1 VFATLHARSPSTA
14 CSSRWR
20 SPLAVA
26 VVTGASR
33 GIGRA
38 VALGLAQRGFAVGL
52 VARTRVDL
60 EEAQELIE
68 AHGGIATTVE
78 ADVTDG
84 RLVNEA
90 LGTIEKRLGPA
101 GVLVNNAGSLLAI
114 GPLWEVDPQ
123 DWWSDVM
130 TSLGGAFN
138 FCRAVVPGM
147 IERREGRIVNVTS
160 YAGTRPAP
168 YQTGYG
174 CAKAA
179 LASLTESLAASL
191 EQYGVK
197 VFSAA
202 PGFTSTEMTRRLIE
216 SDAGRR
222 WLPEAGQA
230 RVVDIERSA
239 QLICLLAGGEA
250 DQLNGRFLHALDDVP
265 SLLANLEEIRREDL
279 YAPRLRRLSTR

>member
-1 VFATLHARSPSTA
+1 MQ
-14 CSSRWR
+14 
-20 SPLAVA
+20 VA

-38 VALGLAQRGFAVGL
+38 VAITLAEHGFAVGL
-52 VARTRVDL
+52 VARTWVDL
-60 EEAQELIE
+60 EETRKLIE
-68 AHGGIATTVE
+68 AHGGLAASVE

-90 LGTIEKRLGPA
+90 VGTIENRLGPV

-114 GPLWEVDPQ
+114 GPMWEVDPQ

-138 FCRAVVPGM
+138 FCRAVVPRM

-160 YAGTRPAP
+160 YTGTRPAP

-179 LASLTESLAASL
+179 LANLTESLAASL
-191 EQYGVK
+191 EQYGIK

-216 SDAGRR
+216 SDSGRR
-222 WLPEAGQA
+222 WLPEASQA
-230 RVVDIERSA
+230 RIVDIERSA
-239 QLICLLAGGEA
+239 QLICLLASGEA
-250 DQLNGRFLHALDDVP
+250 DALNGRFLHALDDLA
-265 SLLANLEEIRREDL
+265 SLVSNLEEIRRDDL
-279 YAPRLRRLSTR
+279 YAPRLRRLSTG